1 MLLNLLETDTKE
13 KKHSRGMLF
22 SVTKSMNTWWCS
34 TGEFNVEN
42 YVIPHFY
49 AVS

>member
-22 SVTKSMNTWWCS
+22 SVTN
-34 TGEFNVEN
+34 EQL
-42 YVIPHFY
+42 
-49 AVS
+49 VSYR